1 MTVMTVAEDDYQP
14 LYIRESRGWTDQEAS
29 DFKKEVERLK
39 DLWYPSIESA
49 PEITTRQALA
59 NLGEVYDSTNGFSR
73 IKMESEAR
81 RQDSEQ
87 RKKRRL
93 HKIELENRNLRWPK
107 PEDYFDTRPASD
119 YWKRGCLYCGFK
131 PRTTCDYEVHIV
143 TRHPGKPAYP
153 GPSDV
158 KLYGL

>member
-1 MTVMTVAEDDYQP
+1 MTVMTVAEDDHQP

-93 HKIELENRNLRWPK
+93 HKIELENRNLSLSLK
-107 PEDYFDTRPASD
+107 
-119 YWKRGCLYCGFK
+119 
-131 PRTTCDYEVHIV
+131 TTSIQ
-143 TRHPGKPAYP
+143 
-153 GPSDV
+153 
-158 KLYGL
+158 GLLQTTGNVAVYTVDLNQEQHATMKST